1 MFSIDTHYINGRQVA
16 ASGNEWL
23 TLDDPATGQPTTRLR
38 LGTGDELNQAVA
50 AAKAVLPMARYSQL
64 EERATWLE
72 RLAAAVDRHLEEMI
86 DVTVAEYGGPITGV
100 RQRIGYASAAIRSN
114 IDTLR
119 RFAFIE
125 RRGQAEVQ
133 YLGLGV
139 AGLITPWNSSIGFIC
154 SKLATALAAGCPV
167 VVKPSE
173 LSARQ
178 NQLIAQVIDEAQLPA
193 GLFNMVQGTG
203 ETVGKALVAHP
214 DIAKIS
220 FTGSTGTGRYIQR
233 EGAATLKRVT
243 LELGGK
249 SPNILLPDADFEAAL
264 PLALAIAFN
273 NSGQACLAGTRLLVP
288 RERLAEAE
296 HGLVKALAQ
305 YPVGNPSDPAV
316 YIGPMVSAVQYRRV
330 QGYIAR
336 GIDSGARLVAGGLGN
351 PEGLEAGYFVR
362 PTIFSNV
369 SNDMVIARDEIFG
382 PVLSV
387 LPYDSVEEA
396 VAIAN
401 DTDYGLHAYVSG
413 GEPQAREVANRLL
426 AGRVCINGLS
436 HEPQAPFGGFG
447 QSGIGREFGVEGLR
461 AYMEP
466 RVLL

>member
-16 ASGNEWL
+16 ASGKEWL
-23 TLDDPATGQPTTRLR
+23 TLDDPVTGQPVTRVQ
-38 LGTGDELNQAVA
+38 LGTVEELNQAVA
-50 AAKAVLPMARYSQL
+50 AAKAAVPMARYSPL
-64 EERATWLE
+64 EQRAGWLE
-72 RLAAAVDRHLEEMI
+72 SLAAAVDRHLEEMI

-119 RFAFIE
+119 RFAFTE

-154 SKLATALAAGCPV
+154 SKLATALTAGCPV

-203 ETVGKALVAHP
+203 ETVGKAMVAHP

-273 NSGQACLAGTRLLVP
+273 NSGQACLA
-288 RERLAEAE
+288 EAE
-296 HGLVKALAQ
+296 RGLVKALAQ

-316 YIGPMVSAVQYRRV
+316 RIGPMVSAVQYRRV

-413 GEPQAREVANRLL
+413 GEPQAREVANQLL